1 MSDMDSVEFMEV
13 DGQDLQ
19 EQGLSLPDLDIL
31 KPSEDVR
38 GRLPGWNI
46 PATTT
51 FSASPGKI
59 SLFPQK
65 QAVVEE
71 CEKIL
76 LPPGPSESR
85 RQQTN
90 EPVCPQE
97 FCPEELDDLAMGAD
111 SAAPGLEGFDY
122 LLDEEDVNVLPV
134 LSAADVEAALPGA
147 ILGDAESEDVFAPSV
162 PSLQP
167 AGTEI
172 YLSPLNRRE
181 RRPTITLMLT
191 AKEESLG
198 CPSTGE
204 IEQDI
209 YHELMDDSCGISS
222 DVACEHSFSPAP
234 SPSIGESQAY
244 CDTAKY
250 ILDLHR
256 ELSRDVP
263 LSKKKPMLHEFLG
276 YILHR
281 GAEDS
286 KLSTLRTAIFFCEED
301 GKRADPGQPRQY
313 FRVADFSAVSEVW
326 KRIKC
331 NSSSDC
337 TKNMKRAMRMSTTND
352 RHYFIN
358 LSQKLHR
365 MQVFRFGER
374 SLEHFKKVFPTAYQ

>member
-234 SPSIGESQAY
+234 RAAVEEEADASRIPR
-244 CDTAKY
+244 
-250 ILDLHR
+250 LHSTQG
-256 ELSRDVP
+256 SRG
-263 LSKKKPMLHEFLG
+263 LE
-276 YILHR
+276 
-281 GAEDS
+281 A
-286 KLSTLRTAIFFCEED
+286 STLRTAIFFCEED

>member
-1 MSDMDSVEFMEV
+1 
-13 DGQDLQ
+13 LQ

-147 ILGDAESEDVFAPSV
+147 IKGDSEDVFAPSV
-162 PSLQP
+162 PSYSLQ
-167 AGTEI
+167 TCRC
-172 YLSPLNRRE
+172 RR
-181 RRPTITLMLT
+181 RSRCFTNSSATFY
-191 AKEESLG
+191 
-198 CPSTGE
+198 TGE
-204 IEQDI
+204 PRTR
-209 YHELMDDSCGISS
+209 
-222 DVACEHSFSPAP
+222 SF
-234 SPSIGESQAY
+234 
-244 CDTAKY
+244 
-250 ILDLHR
+250 
-256 ELSRDVP
+256 
-263 LSKKKPMLHEFLG
+263 
-276 YILHR
+276 
-281 GAEDS
+281 
-286 KLSTLRTAIFFCEED
+286 STLRTAIFFCEED